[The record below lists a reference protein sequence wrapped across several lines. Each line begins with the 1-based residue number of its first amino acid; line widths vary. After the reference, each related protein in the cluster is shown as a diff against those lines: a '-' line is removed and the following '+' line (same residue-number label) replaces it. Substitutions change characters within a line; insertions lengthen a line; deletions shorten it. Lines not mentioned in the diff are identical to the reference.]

1 MNDGMEKRM
10 NEIAVSKKRKI
21 VKSQSKRSE
30 ERVAKKKG
38 TDDSG
43 MRKRKTKKKD
53 WGQRSKDGDEDSN
66 MMQ

>member
-1 MNDGMEKRM
+1 MKDGMGKRM
-10 NEIAVSKKRKI
+10 NEIAVVKKRKT

-43 MRKRKTKKKD
+43 MRKRKKKD
-53 WGQRSKDGDEDSN
+53 CGQRSKDGDEGSN